1 MTKID
6 NNILTYTYLIWRFFS
21 HITQQPNTVDQ
32 EHFWEIDN
40 FDFSNRLTWPQDT
53 THISHILQTTAV
65 NLINQSI
72 AAINETILTPST
84 VASFIDTTS
93 TTAIN
98 SAALLYDKQHSQSE
112 FNGTMDIIQ
121 KSGEN
126 TEPNPIKIGLCLA
139 SITLLLWNKYQ
150 NSEKNKLFKVDVNG
164 RPAIM
169 TSMTSH

>member
-6 NNILTYTYLIWRFFS
+6 HNILTSTYLIWRFFS
-21 HITQQPNTVDQ
+21 HITQQPNTVDP
-32 EHFWEIDN
+32 EHYWEIN
-40 FDFSNRLTWPQDT
+40 DFGVSDTLTWSQRT
-53 THISHILQTTAV
+53 THISHILQTTAI

-84 VASFIDTTS
+84 VASLIDTAS
-93 TTAIN
+93 STAIN
-98 SAALLYDKQHSQSE
+98 STALLYDKQHGRSE

-121 KSGEN
+121 KNGEN
-126 TEPNPIKIGLCLA
+126 TEPDPIKIGLCLA
-139 SITLLLWNKYQ
+139 GMALLLWNTYQ